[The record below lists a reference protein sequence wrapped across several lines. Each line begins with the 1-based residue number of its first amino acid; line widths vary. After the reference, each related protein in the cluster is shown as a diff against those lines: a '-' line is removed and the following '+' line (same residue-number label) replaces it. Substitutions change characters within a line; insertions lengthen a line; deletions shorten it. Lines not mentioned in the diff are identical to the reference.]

1 MSAIINNTFRK
12 FNADNFIT
20 AVGTEKVYLMIGK
33 NTAWSGASLGEYTE
47 ATPSDSAIPVPID
60 TAVSPYLHHND
71 MIAAK
76 LITSTSVSHIL
87 KRVNWTTGTV
97 YIEYDHLQDDIIDQ
111 DFFVFTD
118 PAYRVYKCISN
129 YGGAQSTVEP
139 TGVSTSIIETS
150 DNYRWKFM
158 FEVAQ
163 ADVLK
168 FVTTDWIP
176 VKSPATGGTDQANV
190 ETAAIA
196 GALEHIDVTAGGGS
210 YRSNVG
216 TATAG
221 TANTITLDSGASAV
235 DDYYNN
241 MSVFI
246 TSGTGSGQLR
256 TISDYVGSTKVATVS
271 VNWTTNPSS
280 SSVNEVMPAVTI
292 AAVSGEGTGAT
303 ARVSSVVGGV
313 IKKVAM
319 VTVGG
324 SNTAGSVGLATRYRS
339 GTATISS
346 GGGSAATLSVRVGP
360 PGGHGDNAVSE
371 LGGAFVMLN
380 SRLIGNDGSDF
391 PVGDDFR
398 KVHLLVNP
406 LLTADSAVA
415 TATTYDAT
423 EIEDDSGQIIY
434 TEFRAPINRAS
445 DSTEDIKLVME
456 F

>member
-20 AVGTEKVYLMIGK
+20 SIGTNKVYLMIGK
-33 NTAWSGASLGEYTE
+33 NTAWSGASSGEYTE
-47 ATPSDSAIPVPID
+47 TSPSDSAIPVPID

-71 MIAAK
+71 MVAAK

-97 YIEYDHLQDDIIDQ
+97 YVEYDHLQDDIIDQ

-139 TGVSTSIIETS
+139 TGVSTSIIETA
-150 DNYRWKFM
+150 DHYRWKFM

-176 VKSPATGGTDQANV
+176 VKSPATAGTDQANV

-196 GALEHIDVTAGGGS
+196 GALEHIDVTAGGTG
-210 YRSNVG
+210 YRLNVG

-241 MSVFI
+241 LSVFI

-256 TISDYVGSTKVATVS
+256 TVSDYVGSTKVATVS
-271 VNWTTNPSS
+271 VNWTTNPDNT
-280 SSVNEVMPAVTI
+280 SVNEVMPAVTI
-292 AAVSGEGTGAT
+292 TAVSGEGSGAT

-324 SNTAGSVGLATRYRS
+324 SNTAGAVGLATRYRS

-380 SRLIGNDGSDF
+380 SRLIGNDGADF

-398 KVHLLVNP
+398 KVHLLLNP
-406 LLTADSAVA
+406 LVSGSAA
-415 TATTYDAT
+415 TATTYDST
-423 EIEDDSGQIIY
+423 EMDDDSGEIIY
-434 TEFRAPINRAS
+434 TEFRAPINIAS

>member
-12 FNADNFIT
+12 FNADNFI
-20 AVGTEKVYLMIGK
+20 ASIGTNKVYLMIGK
-33 NTAWSGASLGEYTE
+33 NTAWSGASTGEYTE
-47 ATPSDSAIPVPID
+47 TSPSDSAIPVPID
-60 TAVSPYLHHND
+60 TTVSPYLHHND
-71 MIAAK
+71 MVAAK
-76 LITSTSVSHIL
+76 LISSTSVSHIL

-111 DFFVFTD
+111 DFFVFTT
-118 PAYRVYKCISN
+118 AYRVYKCISN
-129 YGGAQSTVEP
+129 FAGAQSTVEP
-139 TGVSTSIIETS
+139 TGVSTSIIETA

-163 ADVLK
+163 ADVLL
-168 FVTTDWIP
+168 FVTSDWIP
-176 VKSPATGGTDQANV
+176 VKSPATAGTDQANV

-196 GALEHIDVTAGGGS
+196 GALEHIDVTAGGTG
-210 YRSNVG
+210 YRLNVG
-216 TATAG
+216 TAQAG

-235 DDYYNN
+235 DDFYNN

-256 TISDYVGSTKVATVS
+256 TISDYVGSSKLATVS
-271 VNWTTNPSS
+271 VNWTTNPDNT
-280 SSVNEVMPAVTI
+280 SVNEVMPAVTI
-292 AAVSGEGTGAT
+292 ATTEGSGAT
-303 ARVSSVVGGV
+303 ARVSSIVGGV

-380 SRLIGNDGSDF
+380 SRLVGNDGSDF

-398 KVHLLVNP
+398 KVHLLINP
-406 LLTADSAVA
+406 LVSGSAA
-415 TATTYDAT
+415 TATTYNAT
-423 EIEDDSGQIIY
+423 EMDDDSGEIIY

>member
-1 MSAIINNTFRK
+1 M
-12 FNADNFIT
+12 
-20 AVGTEKVYLMIGK
+20 
-33 NTAWSGASLGEYTE
+33 
-47 ATPSDSAIPVPID
+47 
-60 TAVSPYLHHND
+60 
-71 MIAAK
+71 
-76 LITSTSVSHIL
+76 
-87 KRVNWTTGTV
+87 
-97 YIEYDHLQDDIIDQ
+97 
-111 DFFVFTD
+111 
-118 PAYRVYKCISN
+118 
-129 YGGAQSTVEP
+129 GAQSTVEP

-158 FEVAQ
+158 FEVPQ

-176 VKSPATGGTDQANV
+176 VKSPATAGTDQANV
-190 ETAAIA
+190 ETAAVS
-196 GALEHIDVTAGGGS
+196 GALEHIDVTAGGSG

-216 TATAG
+216 TAAAG

-235 DDYYNN
+235 DDYYNS

-271 VNWTTNPSS
+271 VNWTTNPDNT
-280 SSVNEVMPAVTI
+280 SVNEVMPAVTI
-292 AAVSGEGTGAT
+292 TAASGEGSGAT
-303 ARVSSVVGGV
+303 ARVSSVASGI

-324 SNTAGSVGLATRYRS
+324 SNTAGTVGLATRYRS
-339 GTATISS
+339 GTATVSS
-346 GGGSAATLSVRVGP
+346 GGGTSAVLSVRVGP

-380 SRLIGNDGSDF
+380 SRLIGNDGADF

-406 LLTADSAVA
+406 LLTADGAVA
-415 TATTYDAT
+415 TATTYDSG

>member
-12 FNADNFIT
+12 FNADNFI
-20 AVGTEKVYLMIGK
+20 ASIGTNKVYLMIGK

-47 ATPSDSAIPVPID
+47 TSPSDSAIPVPID
-60 TAVSPYLHHND
+60 TTVSPYLHHND
-71 MIAAK
+71 MVAAK
-76 LITSTSVSHIL
+76 LISSTSVSHIL

-111 DFFVFTD
+111 DFFVFTT
-118 PAYRVYKCISN
+118 AYRVYKCISN
-129 YGGAQSTVEP
+129 FAGAQSTVEP
-139 TGVSTSIIETS
+139 TGVSTSIIETA

-163 ADVLK
+163 ADVLL
-168 FVTTDWIP
+168 FVTSDWIP
-176 VKSPATGGTDQANV
+176 VKSPATAGTDQANV
-190 ETAAIA
+190 ETAAVA

-210 YRSNVG
+210 YRSNIG
-216 TATAG
+216 TAQAG
-221 TANTITLDSGASAV
+221 AANTITLDTGASAV
-235 DDYYNN
+235 DDFYNN

-256 TISDYVGSTKVATVS
+256 TISDYVGSSKLATVS
-271 VNWTTNPSS
+271 VNWTTNPDNT
-280 SSVNEVMPAVTI
+280 SVNEVMPAVTI
-292 AAVSGEGTGAT
+292 ATTEGSGAT
-303 ARVSSVVGGV
+303 ARVSSIVGGV

-319 VTVGG
+319 VTVG
-324 SNTAGSVGLATRYRS
+324 TLYRS

-380 SRLIGNDGSDF
+380 SRLVGNDGSDF

-398 KVHLLVNP
+398 KVHLLINP
-406 LLTADSAVA
+406 LVSGSAA
-415 TATTYDAT
+415 TATTYNAT
-423 EIEDDSGQIIY
+423 EMDDDSGEIIY

>member
-20 AVGTEKVYLMIGK
+20 AIGTEKVYLMIGK

-47 ATPSDSAIPVPID
+47 TSPSDSAIPVPID

-150 DNYRWKFM
+150 DNYKWKFM
-158 FEVAQ
+158 FEVPQ

-176 VKSPATGGTDQANV
+176 VKSPATSGTDQANV

-196 GALEHIDVTAGGGS
+196 GALEHIDVTAGGTG
-210 YRSNVG
+210 YRLNVG
-216 TATAG
+216 TAAAG

-241 MSVFI
+241 LSVFI

-271 VNWTTNPSS
+271 VNWTTNPDNT
-280 SSVNEVMPAVTI
+280 SVNEVMPAVTI
-292 AAVSGEGTGAT
+292 TAVSGEGSGAT

-380 SRLIGNDGSDF
+380 SRLIGNDGADF

>member
-20 AVGTEKVYLMIGK
+20 AIGTEKVYLMIGK

-47 ATPSDSAIPVPID
+47 TSPSDSAIPVPID

-76 LITSTSVSHIL
+76 LISSTSVSHIL

-129 YGGAQSTVEP
+129 FDGAQSTVEP

-158 FEVAQ
+158 FEVPQ

-176 VKSPATGGTDQANV
+176 VKSPATAGTDQANV

-196 GALEHIDVTAGGGS
+196 GALEHIDVTAGGTG
-210 YRSNVG
+210 YRLNVG
-216 TATAG
+216 TAAAG

-241 MSVFI
+241 LSVFI

-271 VNWTTNPSS
+271 VNWTTNPDNT
-280 SSVNEVMPAVTI
+280 SVNEVMPAVTI
-292 AAVSGEGTGAT
+292 TAVSGEGSGAT

-380 SRLIGNDGSDF
+380 SRLIGNDGADF

>member
-1 MSAIINNTFRK
+1 MSAIINNSFRK

-20 AVGTEKVYLMIGK
+20 AFGTDKIYLMIGK
-33 NTAWSGASLGEYTE
+33 NDAWSGASAGEYTE
-47 ATPSDSAIPVPID
+47 TTPSDSAIPVPID
-60 TAVSPYLHHND
+60 TTVSPYLHHND

-76 LITSTSVSHIL
+76 LISSTSVSHIL
-87 KRVNWTTGTV
+87 KRVNWTSGTV
-97 YIEYDHLQDDIIDQ
+97 YVEYDHLQDDIIDQ

-118 PAYRVYKCISN
+118 DFRVYKCISN
-129 YGGAQSTVEP
+129 FNGAQSTVEP

-158 FEVAQ
+158 FEVPQ

-176 VKSPATGGTDQANV
+176 VKSPATAGTDQANV
-190 ETAAIA
+190 ETAAVA

-210 YRSNVG
+210 YISNVG
-216 TATAG
+216 TAADG
-221 TANTITLDSGASAV
+221 AANTITLDAGASAV
-235 DDYYNN
+235 NDYYNGL
-241 MSVFI
+241 SVFI

-256 TISDYVGSTKVATVS
+256 TISDYVGSSKLATVS
-271 VNWTTNPSS
+271 VNWTTNPDST
-280 SSVNEVMPAVTI
+280 SVNEVMPAVTI
-292 AAVSGEGTGAT
+292 TTTEGSGAT
-303 ARVSSVVGGV
+303 ARVSSIVGGV

-319 VTVGG
+319 VTVG
-324 SNTAGSVGLATRYRS
+324 TLYRS
-339 GTATISS
+339 GTAAVTS
-346 GGGSAATLSVRVGP
+346 GGGTGATLSVRVGP
-360 PGGHGDNAVSE
+360 AGGHGDNAVSE

-380 SRLIGNDGSDF
+380 SRLIGNDGADF

-398 KVHLLVNP
+398 KVHLLLNP
-406 LLTADSAVA
+406 LVSGSAA
-415 TATTYDAT
+415 TATTYDST
-423 EIEDDSGQIIY
+423 EMDDDSGEIIY

>member
-1 MSAIINNTFRK
+1 MSAIINNSFRK

-20 AVGTEKVYLMIGK
+20 SFGTNKIYLMIGK

-47 ATPSDSAIPVPID
+47 TSPSDSAIPVPID

-129 YGGAQSTVEP
+129 YMGAQSTVEP
-139 TGVSTSIIETS
+139 TGTSTSIIETS

-158 FEVAQ
+158 FEVPQ

-176 VKSPATGGTDQANV
+176 VKSPATSGTDQANV
-190 ETAAIA
+190 ETAAVA

-210 YRSNVG
+210 YRSNIG
-216 TATAG
+216 TAQAG
-221 TANTITLDSGASAV
+221 AAGTITLDSGASAV
-235 DDYYNN
+235 DDFYNN

-256 TISDYVGSTKVATVS
+256 TISDYVGSSKLATVS
-271 VNWTTNPSS
+271 VNWTTNPDNT
-280 SSVNEVMPAVTI
+280 SVNEVMPAVTI
-292 AAVSGEGTGAT
+292 ATTEGSGAT
-303 ARVSSVVGGV
+303 ARVSSIVGGV
-313 IKKVAM
+313 IKKVSM
-319 VTVGG
+319 VTVG
-324 SNTAGSVGLATRYRS
+324 TLYRS

-398 KVHLLVNP
+398 KVHLLINP
-406 LLTADSAVA
+406 LVSGSAA
-415 TATTYDAT
+415 TATTYDST
-423 EIEDDSGQIIY
+423 EMDDDSGEIIY

>member
-47 ATPSDSAIPVPID
+47 TTPSDSAIPVPID

-76 LITSTSVSHIL
+76 LISSTSVSHIL
-87 KRVNWTTGTV
+87 KRVDWTSGTV

-158 FEVAQ
+158 FEVPQ

-176 VKSPATGGTDQANV
+176 VKSPATSGTDQADV
-190 ETAAIA
+190 ETNAIA
-196 GALEHIDVTAGGGS
+196 GALEHIDVTAGGTS
-210 YRSNVG
+210 YRTNVG

-235 DDYYNN
+235 DDYYNS

-256 TISDYVGSTKVATVS
+256 TISDYVGSSKLATVS
-271 VNWTTNPSS
+271 VNWTTNPST

-292 AAVSGEGTGAT
+292 TAVSGEGSGAT

-313 IKKVAM
+313 VKKVAM

-324 SNTAGSVGLATRYRS
+324 SNTAGTAALATRYRS
-339 GTATISS
+339 GTATVSS

-380 SRLIGNDGSDF
+380 SRLIGNDGQDF

-406 LLTADSAVA
+406 LLTADGAVA
-415 TATTYDAT
+415 TATTYDSG